1 MFPKIQQIQWNHE
14 NFLQNEVFVPGRV
27 KGPGL
32 VAGVVP
38 GQRVCG
44 EVERAEGVTAAGH
57 VFADQIS
64 GLQDL

>member
-1 MFPKIQQIQWNHE
+1 MFPKIQQIQWDHE
-14 NFLQNEVFVPGRV
+14 KFLQNEVFVPGRV
-27 KGPGL
+27 KGSGL

-38 GQRVCG
+38 GQRVG
-44 EVERAEGVTAAGH
+44 SEVERAEGVTASGH